1 MIIPIPYGKTHL
13 ELRLPDTLDVTVL
26 TPHKTPPV
34 ADPERSVRHVLD
46 SVNWAQ
52 FAGATS
58 AAIAINDKTRPVP
71 HALLL
76 PPLLERIEAL
86 GIARERI
93 VLIIATG
100 NHAPMTPDEFPGIL
114 PAEVIERYKVISHDV
129 DARENLVTLGT
140 TPRGTPVTINR
151 AYLDADLRLVVG
163 NVEPHQF
170 IGFSGGVKSAVIG
183 LAGMETIN
191 ANHRMMTEQNAT
203 LGRYDDNPARQD
215 VEDLG
220 RMVGIHLAL
229 NTVLND
235 HKEIVR
241 VFCGQPL
248 DVMRAAIPLV
258 RQVYEIPIPKP
269 FDLMIIS
276 PGGYP
281 KDINIYQAQ
290 KALGH
295 ASLVTRP
302 DGAIIV
308 AAACSEGSGS
318 SKYENWVRYV
328 DSQPAVVARFRQE
341 GFRVG
346 PHKAY
351 QIARDSVGRRVIWVT
366 ELPDPDFFLM
376 ESARDLSEA
385 VERVFKERSEQIKHI
400 GVMPYAN
407 ATIPALIPELNGV
420 STS

>member
-1 MIIPIPYGKTHL
+1 MIIPIPYGRAYL
-13 ELRLPDTLDVTVL
+13 ELRLPDTLDITVL
-26 TPHKTPPV
+26 TPHETL
-34 ADPERSVRHVLD
+34 AAGDPQRAVRDALD
-46 SVNWAQ
+46 TVNWAQ
-52 FAGATS
+52 YAGARS

-114 PAEVIERYKVISHDV
+114 PVEVIERYRVISHDV

-151 AYLDADLRLVVG
+151 AYLGADLRLVVG

-191 ANHRMMTEQNAT
+191 ANHRMMTEPNAT

-220 RMVGIHLAL
+220 RAVGVHLAL

-241 VFCGQPL
+241 VFCGPPL
-248 DVMRAAIPLV
+248 DVMRDAIPLV
-258 RQVYEIPIPKP
+258 RQVYEIPVPRP

-302 DGAIIV
+302 NGVIIL
-308 AAACSEGSGS
+308 AAACAEGSGS
-318 SKYENWVRYV
+318 TKYETWLHNV
-328 DSQPAVVARFRQE
+328 DSQEAVIARFKQE

-351 QIARDSVGRRVIWVT
+351 QIARDSVGRRVIWIT
-366 ELPDPDFFLM
+366 DLPDPGYFLL
-376 ESARDLSEA
+376 ESAGDLAEA
-385 VERVFKERSEQIKHI
+385 VERVLKERRDQVKHI

-407 ATIPALIPELNGV
+407 ATIPALIPQLNGV
-420 STS
+420 SSS